1 MIKEAGPGLVGP
13 LVSLVNAS
21 LRLRKVPDEWRKS
34 IIKPIFK
41 GGRKDRRDPSSYRP
55 IALTSCVARTM
66 EKVLNARIL
75 EYLQKFSLLYEH
87 QSGFQRNHSTISQ
100 LCFLAHQWTALD
112 GGKNVQS
119 VFLDLS
125 KAYDRV
131 SIPGLLSKLSLIG
144 FSSSATEWF
153 ASFLTHTPLHPCG
166 VHAFFFFSSL
176 QEMSRRETAC
186 CCFLIGFCWYASGCY
201 FFVYFL
207 SCQESLPRSAGK
219 KGIQFPSPHSG
230 NWIKKTKTENKNIN
244 SFWYVH
250 EFSWLLALKNF
261 FCLLDFFFVWDWNSG
276 SYVCHLWWWL

>member
-1 MIKEAGPGLVGP
+1 MCRISHSMSIVAVWDQ
-13 LVSLVNAS
+13 SLVLAVWNWGGGGGGGGAQVNAPAS
-21 LRLRKVPDEWRKS
+21 MW
-34 IIKPIFK
+34 
-41 GGRKDRRDPSSYRP
+41 
-55 IALTSCVARTM
+55 
-66 EKVLNARIL
+66 
-75 EYLQKFSLLYEH
+75 
-87 QSGFQRNHSTISQ
+87 
-100 LCFLAHQWTALD
+100 
-112 GGKNVQS
+112 
-119 VFLDLS
+119 
-125 KAYDRV
+125 
-131 SIPGLLSKLSLIG
+131 
-144 FSSSATEWF
+144 SA
-153 ASFLTHTPLHPCG
+153 C
-166 VHAFFFFSSL
+166 FFFFSSL